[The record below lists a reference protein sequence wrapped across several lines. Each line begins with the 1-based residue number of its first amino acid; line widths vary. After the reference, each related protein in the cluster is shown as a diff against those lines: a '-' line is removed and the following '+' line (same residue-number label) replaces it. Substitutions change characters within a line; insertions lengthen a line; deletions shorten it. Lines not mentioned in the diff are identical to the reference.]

1 MPNFWTTPFPLKAVQ
16 ENEADSKAITKPG
29 PESSLQT
36 KTWFSLRTLE
46 KMRKSDSNSEVIPKK
61 IQLKYK
67 PIKPNFFEVFVD
79 SPKEDFNL
87 QLMAQ
92 QHKEVVWDVKIRQAV
107 GNSRVHEI
115 LLQHLEYLTSDE
127 LKLFKW
133 HLTEGV
139 EAFKKIPEGK
149 LEKAERCTIVTC
161 MTDQY
166 EVDGAAKL
174 TVMILK
180 KMQKNNDAKQL
191 QEKLDMKGTN

>member
-1 MPNFWTTPFPLKAVQ
+1 WHAL
-16 ENEADSKAITKPG
+16 
-29 PESSLQT
+29 
-36 KTWFSLRTLE
+36 
-46 KMRKSDSNSEVIPKK
+46 SD
-61 IQLKYK
+61 
-67 PIKPNFFEVFVD
+67 
-79 SPKEDFNL
+79 
-87 QLMAQ
+87 
-92 QHKEVVWDVKIRQAV
+92 
-107 GNSRVHEI
+107 EI

-191 QEKLDMKGTN
+191 QEKLDMKGKDEFSIHKLFLKPLFKSTYCF